1 MVNKIM
7 SRARFIAGAKC
18 PKCKRV
24 DTIQVIFEEGNDISK
39 CIFCGYTNLKENS
52 QTETKSVINIVT
64 K

>member
-1 MVNKIM
+1 M

-39 CIFCGYTNLKENS
+39 CIFCGYTNSKENS
-52 QTETKSVINIVT
+52 QIETKSVINIVT

>member
-18 PKCKRV
+18 PKCKRI
-24 DTIQVIFEEGNDISK
+24 DTIQVIFEEGNEISK
-39 CIFCGYTNLKENS
+39 CIFCGYTNLRDDPKTEN
-52 QTETKSVINIVT
+52 KSVIDIVT